1 MNFINKLF
9 HKSNQEGK
17 VGGMEDF
24 MTLIRVYF
32 QAAIASN
39 AGISNLAMFPDL
51 RIFKTTMHVPT
62 LNNKL
67 GLGEKNHCKK
77 MMKELY
83 KMDDSFFKE
92 IDKSIHNHCHRLQD
106 VNPYLLQFQNF
117 TQEIMMLVS
126 NLMKYKLRIPSIFKN
141 TLHTMVEQQV
151 NDIFD
156 KNDWKDVSVI
166 KSVADV
172 RKYNNHLGFSRT
184 WATEFVHQLVM
195 LAKKE
200 PKPSASEE
208 NKDSKK

>member
-67 GLGEKNHCKK
+67 GLGEKS
-77 MMKELY
+77 L
-83 KMDDSFFKE
+83 
-92 IDKSIHNHCHRLQD
+92 
-106 VNPYLLQFQNF
+106 
-117 TQEIMMLVS
+117 
-126 NLMKYKLRIPSIFKN
+126 
-141 TLHTMVEQQV
+141 
-151 NDIFD
+151 
-156 KNDWKDVSVI
+156 
-166 KSVADV
+166 
-172 RKYNNHLGFSRT
+172 
-184 WATEFVHQLVM
+184 
-195 LAKKE
+195 
-200 PKPSASEE
+200 
-208 NKDSKK
+208 